1 MNEYLREV
9 SGLEMSAK
17 DFRTWHATVLMAA
30 ILAREPVPASKRGRD
45 RTVRSG
51 YVEVSE
57 ALGNTPA
64 VCKASYVNPRVVD
77 LFHGG
82 TVIALPPNRRSDDAM
97 RSALE
102 KEVLDLLRID
112 PE

>member
-1 MNEYLREV
+1 
-9 SGLEMSAK
+9 MSAK

-30 ILAREPVPASKRGRD
+30 VLARTKVPPARRARD
-45 RTVRSG
+45 RAVRAG

-64 VCKASYVNPRVVD
+64 VCKTSYVDPRVVD
-77 LFHGG
+77 LYHDG
-82 TVIALPPNRRSDDAM
+82 TVIALPPARRTDDAM

-102 KEVLDLLRID
+102 REVLDLLRTEPD
-112 PE
+112 

>member
-1 MNEYLREV
+1 MPSSR
-9 SGLEMSAK
+9 
-17 DFRTWHATVLMAA
+17 
-30 ILAREPVPASKRGRD
+30 RGRD

-64 VCKASYVNPRVVD
+64 VCKTSYVDPRVVD

-82 TVIALPPNRRSDDAM
+82 TTIAIPLHRRSDDAM

-102 KEVLDLLRID
+102 KEVLDLLRVEPD
-112 PE
+112 